1 MVDKLAADNN
11 NIPVEYIFQIHE
23 SPCRAVLAITGGG
36 AEIIGE
42 LLRHGNGSATVLD
55 AVVPYSTDAL
65 DRFLGRKPE
74 KYCSEKTA
82 RLMAMVAYQRALDL
96 SKGSGSADREVI
108 GIGATCKLK
117 AANEREGRKHEIHVS
132 IQTACETGMST
143 LELAAERTREEEEKI
158 AEFLIFNVLARHS
171 NVPEIDLFDRIDTGD
186 GLEEKVIEKYEFV
199 SGSVGDLLKQKMC
212 NQDSLYETLDMIR
225 ISLKEAKDPG
235 EQGEPEENGEPGKI
249 RLVFPGSFDPC
260 HRNHV
265 FMAKLAFEKFG
276 EPIHFEISLTN
287 VDKPPIDII
296 SLNQRLDSLRRYK
309 DENFMGSI
317 CLTNAPL
324 FLQKA

>member
-225 ISLKEAKDPG
+225 ISLKEAKDPENKG
-235 EQGEPEENGEPGKI
+235 NQKKTESPERSGLYFPALLIPAIETMFLWQNWLLKN
-249 RLVFPGSFDPC
+249 LVSPYTL
-260 HRNHV
+260 
-265 FMAKLAFEKFG
+265 K
-276 EPIHFEISLTN
+276 SL
-287 VDKPPIDII
+287 
-296 SLNQRLDSLRRYK
+296 
-309 DENFMGSI
+309 
-317 CLTNAPL
+317 
-324 FLQKA
+324 